1 MGEIAEMMLEG
12 IMCEECGE
20 FIDDGEEC
28 GYPRLC
34 AGCQPG
40 QPGGDDN
47 IFKMPPLQVKVACPQ
62 CGKRVK
68 EAGLADHQ
76 RDVHGITKP

>member
-1 MGEIAEMMLEG
+1 MMLEG
-12 IMCEECGE
+12 GMCEQCGE

-34 AGCQPG
+34 AGCEPG
-40 QPGGDDN
+40 QPGGDDYT
-47 IFKMPPLQVKVACPQ
+47 FEMPPLQAKVSCPE

-68 EAGLADHQ
+68 PLGLADHQ
-76 RDVHGITKP
+76 RVKHDSKPTP